1 MDNITRSIKV
11 IEDGLK
17 LLPDDAKAEW
27 KASASDI
34 FINEAIK
41 NAVKALDEP
50 TGPETTETHLEKI
63 AMLDAY
69 SVQEANRMA
78 TTLWRLEL
86 LTDEIEKEYRKL
98 PSMAD
103 VVGPYNIFLT
113 NRQARMDELASQG
126 EQIQTEKREMEIFM
140 GILNGVPAEESE
152 KRYED
157 FKKQQ
162 QAAMAGGR

>member
-1 MDNITRSIKV
+1 MENITKAIKV

-50 TGPETTETHLEKI
+50 TGLETTETHLEKI

-78 TTLWRLEL
+78 TTLWRLKL
-86 LTDEIEKEYRKL
+86 LTDDIEKEYRSL
-98 PSMAD
+98 PSMND
-103 VVGPYNIFLT
+103 VVKPYNDFVGA
-113 NRQARMDELASQG
+113 RQERADKINAEGSAIRA
-126 EQIQTEKREMEIFM
+126 EKREMDIFM
-140 GILNGVPAEESE
+140 GIINGIPADESE

-157 FKKQQ
+157 FEKQQ